1 VLRWAGVKK
10 QGSRTILTTRR
21 FNMPKSNIGRMTL
34 ALPLMLG
41 VASAFGGY
49 QLVRDWA
56 AEGAAL
62 VVVGAVLL
70 LGGATMLA
78 SAVWLLVSLGQQRLP
93 LWSGGIASLLSGGVL
108 AAATI
113 SNVLLCSGP
122 T

>member
-1 VLRWAGVKK
+1 
-10 QGSRTILTTRR
+10 
-21 FNMPKSNIGRMTL
+21 MPESKIGRMVL
-34 ALPLMLG
+34 ALLLMLG
-41 VASAFGGY
+41 LAPALGGY
-49 QLVRDWA
+49 QLVSDWA

-70 LGGATMLA
+70 LGGVTILA
-78 SAVWLLVSLGQQRLP
+78 SAVWLLVSLGHRRFP

-113 SNVLLCSGP
+113 SHVLPCSGP